1 MKKAILSI
9 IFVFSLLVIDCFA
22 QDLPKTP
29 AGTRAQEVVELLNGT
44 SSYKVED
51 YIKNQYAPGFRD
63 AYPAASHKAIFH
75 TTQTMFGKVKV
86 VDITKS
92 TQNEINLVTKSETKE
107 AWLNLVLQVE
117 PDEPHRIVSM
127 GLMPGAR
134 PSNSETEEEK
144 TQTGPKES
152 GDKPQEHEEAL
163 FLNLEELHDYL
174 LKSTR
179 ENEFSGSILIAKDG
193 DPIFQKAYGY
203 ASKIFKVPNTIDT
216 KYNLGSINKIFTTVA
231 VTQLMEEGKLSI
243 DDPIG
248 KYLDIFPQEVADK
261 VTIRHLLNMRSGWGD
276 YWGNEYYLCHKDRLR
291 TLSDYMEFIKD
302 IPLDFEP
309 GANFQHS
316 NTGYEIAGAI
326 IEEVSGLDY
335 FDYIKKNIYDPSGM
349 SNTDTYHRD
358 DLVEN
363 LAVGYTNMNP
373 NDPDGKGYEWSNT
386 YMLSPRGTPAG
397 GGYSTTEDLLKFDK
411 ALRNHRLLNSDYTQY
426 LLSRFQGS
434 PGDPFSPPQKTYRVV
449 GGAAGVSAFL
459 GMDFQSTYSIIVLSN
474 YDFPVAMEV
483 AEEIIKM
490 LGIE

>member
-1 MKKAILSI
+1 MKKTIPSI
-9 IFVFSLLVIDCFA
+9 SFVFLLFA
-22 QDLPKTP
+22 VNCIGQDLPKTA
-29 AGTRAQEVVELLNGT
+29 AGTRAQEIVEILNGS
-44 SSYKVED
+44 SSYELED
-51 YIKNQYAPGFRD
+51 YIHNQYAPGFRD
-63 AYPAASHKAIFH
+63 AFPIAAHRSIFQ
-75 TTQTMFGKVKV
+75 TTKTMFGKVKV
-86 VDITKS
+86 VDIMKS
-92 TQNEINLVTKSETKE
+92 TQNEISIVLKSEAKD

-117 PDEPHRIVSM
+117 PDEPHRILSM
-127 GLMPGAR
+127 GFKPGSR
-134 PSNSETEEEK
+134 PDSSRTGGEK
-144 TQTGPKES
+144 TQTEQKES
-152 GDKPQEHEEAL
+152 KDKPEKEAEL
-163 FLNLEELHDYL
+163 VFSNLEELHHYL
-174 LKSTR
+174 LKKSV
-179 ENEFSGSILIAKDG
+179 ENEFSGSVLVAKDG

-231 VTQLMEEGKLSI
+231 VTQLMEDGKLSI

-248 KYLDIFPQEVADK
+248 KYLDVFPQEIADK
-261 VTIRHLLNMRSGWGD
+261 VTIRHLLNMKSGWGD

-291 TLSDYMEFIKD
+291 TVSDYMEFIKD

-358 DLVEN
+358 DLIEN

-459 GMDFQSTYSIIVLSN
+459 GMDFQSSYSIIVLSN